1 MVDYD
6 IVLGKPWLT
15 KVNPMVDWRK
25 NALRFRQNRRFIK
38 LKVRPQ
44 RVDNEGKIK
53 VLSAL

>member
-6 IVLGKPWLT
+6 IILGKPWLT